1 MIHDYVDTPIFN
13 LALDRIEE
21 ITDAPKEARYLET
34 KNFRP
39 HAYFQDMIGVTR
51 NIESQV
57 EHVTLLAS
65 ATEAPYIRTKPFHH
79 SQKEVQ
85 QMDDGSVLFSLDVIL
100 NHELER
106 DLLGYG
112 EGITVLS
119 PQDLSC
125 KIQERLIKTLKKYQT
140 KKET

>member
-1 MIHDYVDTPIFN
+1 
-13 LALDRIEE
+13 
-21 ITDAPKEARYLET
+21 
-34 KNFRP
+34 
-39 HAYFQDMIGVTR
+39 
-51 NIESQV
+51 
-57 EHVTLLAS
+57 
-65 ATEAPYIRTKPFHH
+65 
-79 SQKEVQ
+79 
-85 QMDDGSVLFSLDVIL
+85 MDDGSVLFSLDVIL